1 MMRVMAARAQRKEGT
16 TKFTKAPF
24 DNGRM
29 EKDKLYATNNYS
41 GVGGKTFLEKD
52 STPYY
57 SPIER

>member
-1 MMRVMAARAQRKEGT
+1 MFRVASAKSQRTKGT
-16 TKFTKAPF
+16 TRFTKAPF

-29 EKDKLYATNNYS
+29 EKGKMYASNNYS